1 MPIKDLPDRVVGQA
15 QQYAGAS
22 EMVRY
27 NIATMLLTQSRQ
39 EGRDADAEILA
50 ALGYRDADEYWRVA
64 ISEPMPATS
73 FARLLDFHQIDPA
86 EQLYGFDP
94 ISRVLRLLYVALNL
108 AIDSGESFFIG
119 NPRSLK
125 DAMLRPRDAALW
137 LLSMPKRKELVPAGL
152 RALLEGKRRK
162 DRPTQEAV
170 TQWMLDKAGKL
181 GGKKI

>member
-1 MPIKDLPDRVVGQA
+1 MPIKDLPNRVVGQAPALVGPA

-50 ALGYRDADEYWRVA
+50 ALGFRGADEYWQVA

-73 FARLLDFHQIDPA
+73 FAGLLDSQQIDPT

-94 ISRVLRLLYVALNL
+94 ISRVP
-108 AIDSGESFFIG
+108 GSF
-119 NPRSLK
+119 
-125 DAMLRPRDAALW
+125 M
-137 LLSMPKRKELVPAGL
+137 
-152 RALLEGKRRK
+152 
-162 DRPTQEAV
+162 
-170 TQWMLDKAGKL
+170 
-181 GGKKI
+181 